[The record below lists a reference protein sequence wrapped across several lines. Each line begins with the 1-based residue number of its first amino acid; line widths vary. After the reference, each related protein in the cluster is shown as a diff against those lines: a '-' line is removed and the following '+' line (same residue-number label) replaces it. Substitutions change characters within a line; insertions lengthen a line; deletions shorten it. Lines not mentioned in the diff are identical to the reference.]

1 MRDLTVTGVQTCA
14 LPIWRQAAVVAGDG
28 LTADGLSTAL
38 TVLDDSGQA
47 ALLRSYPGVVA
58 EVWRGRAGRG
68 GGGGRRGAG
77 GPPTSPL
84 SPRAAAPP
92 RGVPPPPARPAG
104 RETPGQAAAPPP
116 PTNQT

>member
-58 EVWRGRAGRG
+58 EVWRGRQGRG
-68 GGGGRRGAG
+68 GGGGGGGGRGAPGLAFSPETGGVAPGFPPPPRARGAG
-77 GPPTSPL
+77 K
-84 SPRAAAPP
+84 
-92 RGVPPPPARPAG
+92 
-104 RETPGQAAAPPP
+104 TPGKSAPAPH
-116 PTNQT
+116 

>member
-58 EVWRGRAGRG
+58 EVWRARLGPG
-68 GGGGRRGAG
+68 GGGGPGGGAG
-77 GPPTSPL
+77 AAGLGFFQATARPGPAVS
-84 SPRAAAPP
+84 PP
-92 RGVPPPPARPAG
+92 RGHAAAGGTRAADPAG
-104 RETPGQAAAPPP
+104 
-116 PTNQT
+116 

>member
-58 EVWRGRAGRG
+58 EAWRGRPRAG
-68 GGGGRRGAG
+68 GGGGAG
-77 GPPTSPL
+77 GRPG
-84 SPRAAAPP
+84 PRPCCIHPEPVASS
-92 RGVPPPPARPAG
+92 RGVPPPPS
-104 RETPGQAAAPPP
+104 AAALPRHAPTRATRPP
-116 PTNQT
+116 